1 LIPDAEAP
9 VARVLVIDDDPAI
22 LATIDIVLKREGHDV
37 VLANGG
43 PKGLQLFGTGEFDL
57 LVVDIFMP
65 HIDGLE
71 TISLVR
77 KQRPG
82 MPIVV
87 MSGYYAGQA
96 AGQKPDFLH
105 MATRL
110 GAVYSLRKPFRSAE
124 LATAVATCLR
134 NSAGVPNPS
143 DTAQETA
150 SSTR

>member
-1 LIPDAEAP
+1 

-37 VLANGG
+37 VLASGG
-43 PKGLQLFGTGEFDL
+43 QKGLQLFEAGQFDL

-65 HIDGLE
+65 NMDGLE

-77 KQRPG
+77 KHRPG
-82 MPIVV
+82 TPIVV
-87 MSGYYAGQA
+87 ISGYYAGQA
-96 AGQKPDFLH
+96 TGQKPDFLH

-110 GAVYSLRKPFRSAE
+110 GAVYSLQKPFRPAE

-134 NSAGVPNPS
+134 GPTGVPNPS

-150 SSTR
+150 SSKP